1 MRKRVCR
8 VLLCFLCSIAVTGC
22 KGDDKK
28 SESTAKEQVEL
39 VVWGS
44 EEDTDLMNQII
55 ESFRET
61 YQGQAD
67 FQIHFEVQGEANCKD
82 ALIGG
87 LEEGADVFTFADDQL
102 NALAAA
108 GALDP
113 IEK

>member
-39 VVWGS
+39 VVWVS

-67 FQIHFEVQGEANCKD
+67 FQGFFQ
-82 ALIGG
+82 ALSQ
-87 LEEGADVFTFADDQL
+87 ASVS
-102 NALAAA
+102 
-108 GALDP
+108 
-113 IEK
+113 